1 MSWRPSASV
10 TASIPAF
17 GFGRSSIS
25 DSALH
30 VLPPS
35 FEDVENTLPCSV
47 RPTASSF
54 SPPIFSRKR
63 MLGWIAPIVV
73 PSLTGAVADQFFPP
87 SLLHSKCTCHLL
99 GSACD
104 SVLDGARM
112 VPSASCTGLFLIG
125 PRMPSGRRRP
135 SLHVRPPSMLVRT
148 IPHHASGLGP
158 TL

>member
-1 MSWRPSASV
+1 MSCRPSARV
-10 TASIPAF
+10 TASIPAL
-17 GFGRSSIS
+17 GFGRSSIN
-25 DSALH
+25 DSALQ

-35 FEDVENTLPCSV
+35 FEVAENTLPCSV

-54 SPPIFSRKR
+54 SPPTFSRKR

-73 PSLTGAVADQFFPP
+73 PSLIGAVADQFLPP

-104 SVLDGARM
+104 SVLDPATM

-125 PRMPSGRRRP
+125 PRMPLGRRRALLQLRP
-135 SLHVRPPSMLVRT
+135 SSALVR
-148 IPHHASGLGP
+148 ISPHHSSGDGP

>member
-35 FEDVENTLPCSV
+35 FEVVENTLPCSV

-73 PSLTGAVADQFFPP
+73 PSLSGAVADQFLPP
-87 SLLHSKCTCHLL
+87 SVLHSKCTCHLL

-104 SVLDGARM
+104 SVLDGATM

-125 PRMPSGRRRP
+125 PSMPWGSRRAA
-135 SLHVRPPSMLVRT
+135 LQVRPLSVLVRSS
-148 IPHHASGLGP
+148 PHHSSGDGP

>member
-25 DSALH
+25 DNALQ

-54 SPPIFSRKR
+54 SPPTFPRKR

-73 PSLTGAVADQFFPP
+73 PSLIDGVAVHVFPP
-87 SLLHSKCTCHLL
+87 SLLRSKWTCQRL
-99 GSACD
+99 GSECD
-104 SVLDGARM
+104 SVLVGATM

-125 PRMPSGRRRP
+125 PRMPSGRRRA
-135 SLHVRPPSMLVRT
+135 SLHVRPPSLLART
-148 IPHHASGLGP
+148 SPHHSSGDGP